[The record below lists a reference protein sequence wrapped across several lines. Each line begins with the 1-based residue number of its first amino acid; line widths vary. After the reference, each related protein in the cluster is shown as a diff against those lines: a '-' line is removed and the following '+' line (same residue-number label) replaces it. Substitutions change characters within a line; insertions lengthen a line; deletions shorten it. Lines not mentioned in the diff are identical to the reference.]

1 MHWIALQPTPDA
13 PGPVAGD
20 ASGDTSGE
28 AALVDTHAAWV
39 WWALQFTPLVARLE
53 SALLME
59 VTGSARLFGGS
70 DALLNQL
77 LKPNWPLAPV
87 EYAQGA
93 TSLVAYGRL
102 QCTSAAA
109 GGGGVGRVAGP
120 AQALSVNALPLAT
133 LAAARPHLPTL
144 ACLGLANW
152 GQLRALP
159 RGGLVRRFGVD
170 LLNALDCAYGQRAEV
185 YPWLTLPDVFD
196 APLELL
202 SSVESASALLF
213 GARRLLA
220 QLQLWLRARQR
231 GVLGLELLWELDARR
246 SNAAHVDAHHTGDG
260 KGRLV
265 LRTAQPT
272 QDMQHLA
279 RLLGEQLAQV
289 TLPAPVLYLRLRT
302 LQTQPLAGESISLLP
317 DDVRHG
323 DSLHQLLE
331 RLSARLGPQQVR
343 STTLYADYR
352 PERMQ
357 HWHAAVDA
365 NPAGAPKGL
374 SYAMKLGVSG
384 AYSTGAT
391 AQNGLSDIARMALYP
406 TWLLATPL
414 RLTTHQGVPQYEGG
428 PVTLLA
434 GPQRLEAGWLEGDA
448 HCALRDYYVARSAV
462 AGLVWVYR
470 DRLDGQ
476 GASATAGAHWYL
488 HGLFA

>member
-1 MHWIALQPTPDA
+1 MD
-13 PGPVAGD
+13 
-20 ASGDTSGE
+20 
-28 AALVDTHAAWV
+28 AALVDTHAAWA
-39 WWALQFTPLVARLE
+39 WWALQFTPLVARME
-53 SALLME
+53 AALLLE
-59 VTGSARLFGGS
+59 VSGSERLFGGL
-70 DALLNQL
+70 DALLDQL
-77 LKPNWPLAPV
+77 LKPNWPIAPV
-87 EYAQGA
+87 EYSQGA

-102 QCTSAAA
+102 QCVAAN
-109 GGGGVGRVAGP
+109 GGTAVRDLP
-120 AQALSVNALPLAT
+120 ADALPLPT

-144 ACLGLANW
+144 ARLGLSTW

-159 RGGLVRRFGVD
+159 RGGLVRRFGAG
-170 LLNALDCAYGQRAEV
+170 LLDALDCAYGQRAEV

-246 SNAAHVDAHHTGDG
+246 SNALHVDAHHTGG
-260 KGRLV
+260 GQGRLV

-289 TLPAPVLYLRLRT
+289 TLPAPVLHLRLRS
-302 LQTQPLAGESISLLP
+302 LQTQPMAGESISLLP
-317 DDVRHG
+317 EDLRHG

-343 STTLYADYR
+343 RATLQADHR

-357 HWHAAVDA
+357 HWHAATA
-365 NPAGAPKGL
+365 LPLAGVGKGFVH
-374 SYAMKLGVSG
+374 ATKSG
-384 AYSTGAT
+384 AGKAYFTRATG
-391 AQNGLSDIARMALYP
+391 QNGWDGSAKMALYP
-406 TWLLATPL
+406 SWLLATPL
-414 RLTTHQGVPQYEGG
+414 RLTTHQGAPQYEGG
-428 PVTLLA
+428 PLNLLV
-434 GPQRLEAGWLEGDA
+434 GPQRLEVGWLDGPA

-462 AGLVWVYR
+462 AGLVWVYCE
-470 DRLDGQ
+470 RLGAQ
-476 GASATAGAHWYL
+476 AKVGGASQEQASWYL

>member
-1 MHWIALQPTPDA
+1 MHWIALQPTPEA
-13 PGPVAGD
+13 PATG
-20 ASGDTSGE
+20 ASDVPGAE
-28 AALVDTHAAWV
+28 AALVDAHSAWA
-39 WWALQFTPLVARLE
+39 WWALQFTPLVARIE
-53 SALLME
+53 SALVLE
-59 VTGSARLFGGS
+59 VSSSERLFGGS
-70 DALLNQL
+70 DALLDQL
-77 LKPNWPLAPV
+77 LKPNWPLALV

-93 TSLVAYGRL
+93 TSLIAYGRL
-102 QCTSAAA
+102 QCASNASDGDEGHGGDAAR
-109 GGGGVGRVAGP
+109 GLP
-120 AQALSVNALPLAT
+120 ADALPLPT
-133 LAAARPHLPTL
+133 LVAARPHLPTL
-144 ACLGLANW
+144 ARLGLANW

-159 RGGLVRRFGVD
+159 RGGLVRRFGPGLVD
-170 LLNALDCAYGQRAEV
+170 ALDCAYGQRAEV

-246 SNAAHVDAHHTGDG
+246 SNALHVDAHHTGG
-260 KGRLV
+260 AQGRLV

-289 TLPAPVLYLRLRT
+289 TLPAPVLHLRLRS
-302 LQTQPLAGESISLLP
+302 LQTQPMAGESISLLP

-331 RLSARLGPQQVR
+331 RLSARLGPQHVR
-343 STTLYADYR
+343 RATLHADHR

-357 HWHAAVDA
+357 QWRAATELPLV
-365 NPAGAPKGL
+365 GIGKGL
-374 SYAMKLGVSG
+374 VLATKSG
-384 AYSTGAT
+384 ATHAHSTRAS
-391 AQNGLSDIARMALYP
+391 GLIGLDDSARMTLYP
-406 TWLLATPL
+406 SWLLAIPL
-414 RLTTHQGVPQYEGG
+414 RLTTHQGQPQYEGG
-428 PVTLLA
+428 PLALVA
-434 GPQRLEAGWLEGDA
+434 GPQRVEAGWLDGPA

-462 AGLVWVYR
+462 AGLVWVYCE
-470 DRLDGQ
+470 RL
-476 GASATAGAHWYL
+476 GAQRVAIAPEAQTCWYL